1 MNRNWWLKVSLVVFL
16 VLLSFMGLTSSFWEV
31 SALPSWVQIFIPK
44 QKLQLGLDL
53 QGGLHIVMGI
63 DPQKVLDESAD
74 LLAEDLKEDLKKISP
89 TIQVSREKE
98 NSDIKVQFAA
108 TDDVKKIRKSIRDR
122 YGLFEFVKQTEGE
135 LVLAFQTQEKN
146 YRIKRAVDQSIEAIR
161 NRVDELGVS
170 EPSIQ
175 SEGTDRI
182 VVQLP
187 GVQDPERAKEIIGR
201 TAKLEFKLVNE
212 TKTQKEIEEW
222 MQIVESKNIKYAT
235 GTTQKF
241 SSYLKEVNE
250 ALKDKVSSDSELAF
264 ERKSDPQTK
273 KVAWLPYVLKKKADV
288 TGNHVRDARVY
299 PDPQTN
305 EYKVLLKF
313 NAQGTKPFAKITEE
327 NVGHRLAIVLDGII
341 HSAPVIQ
348 SKIPNG
354 EATITFGV
362 MEDPQQLF
370 KEAQDTALVLRAG
383 ALPTTIELLEERTVG
398 PSLGADSIRY
408 GKMAILIGT
417 LAVALFMIFYY
428 KLSGVIATLAL
439 LLNMPFILAIMAMFG
454 ATLTL
459 PGLAGIVLTVGMA
472 VDANVLIFERIR
484 EEIRL
489 AKSPKTSIEMGFE
502 KAWSTIFD
510 ANATTLIAA
519 LALFAEGTGPIKGFA
534 VTLAIGICCSVFTSV
549 FVSRLCFDFLLGKLN
564 ISKVSI

>member
-1 MNRNWWLKVSLVVFL
+1 MNRTWWLKVSFVIFL
-16 VLLSFMGLTSSFWEV
+16 VLLSLLGLTSSFWNV
-31 SALPSWVQIFIPK
+31 NSLPSWVQIFIPK

-63 DPQKVLDESAD
+63 DPQKVLNEGAD
-74 LLAEDLKEDLKKISP
+74 LLAEDLREDLKKLGP
-89 TIQVSREKE
+89 AIQVSREKE
-98 NSDIKVQFAA
+98 SSDIKVQFAA
-108 TDDVKKIRKSIRDR
+108 TDDVKKIRKAIRDR
-122 YGLFEFVKQTEGE
+122 YGLFEFVKQTPTE
-135 LVLAFQTQEKN
+135 LFLGFQTQEKN

-161 NRVDELGVS
+161 NRIDELGVS

-212 TKTQKEIEEW
+212 TKSQKEIDEW
-222 MQIVESKNIKYAT
+222 MHYVDTKNIKYVPGPA
-235 GTTQKF
+235 QKF
-241 SSYLKEVNE
+241 STYLKDVNE
-250 ALKDKVSSDSELAF
+250 ALKDKVPSDSELAF
-264 ERKSDPQTK
+264 ERKVDPQTK
-273 KVAWLPYVLKKKADV
+273 KVEWLPYLIKKKADV
-288 TGNHVRDARVY
+288 TGNHVRDARVF

-398 PSLGADSIRY
+398 PSLGADSIQN
-408 GKMAILIGT
+408 GKNAILIGT
-417 LAVALFMIFYY
+417 LAVALFMILYY

-489 AKSPKTSIEMGFE
+489 HKSPKSSIEMGFE

-519 LALFAEGTGPIKGFA
+519 L
-534 VTLAIGICCSVFTSV
+534 
-549 FVSRLCFDFLLGKLN
+549 
-564 ISKVSI
+564 